1 MNDISG
7 KLVPCTVGKVKKLN
21 GEIIKSP
28 RELLDER
35 RKYLSNL
42 LNVPPVTSTRE
53 ISRVEADLKIKTDD
67 FNRVKTEK
75 TIKGLKN
82 YKAPGFGYNITAE
95 AIQYGRDEFQ

>member
-1 MNDISG
+1 MNDVSG

-28 RELLDER
+28 KELLDEP
-35 RKYLSNL
+35 
-42 LNVPPVTSTRE
+42 NVPPVTSTRE
-53 ISRVEADLKIKTDD
+53 ISPAEADLKIKTDD
-67 FNRVKTEK
+67 FDREKIEK

-95 AIQYGRDEFQ
+95 AIQYDGDELSVR

>member
-1 MNDISG
+1 MSVVNQF
-7 KLVPCTVGKVKKLN
+7 LVQQVKKKLN

-28 RELLDER
+28 KELLDER
-35 RKYLSNL
+35 RKYFSNL

-53 ISRVEADLKIKTDD
+53 ISPAEADLKTKTDD
-67 FNRVKTEK
+67 FDREKIEK

-95 AIQYGRDEFQ
+95 AIQYDGDELSVR

>member
-1 MNDISG
+1 MNDVSG

-28 RELLDER
+28 KELLDE
-35 RKYLSNL
+35 

-53 ISRVEADLKIKTDD
+53 ISPAEADLKIKTDD
-67 FNRVKTEK
+67 FDREKIEK

-82 YKAPGFGYNITAE
+82 YKAAEFGYNITAE
-95 AIQYGRDEFQ
+95 AIQYDGDELSVR

>member
-1 MNDISG
+1 MNDVSG

-28 RELLDER
+28 KELLDE
-35 RKYLSNL
+35 

-53 ISRVEADLKIKTDD
+53 ISPAEADLKIKTDD
-67 FNRVKTEK
+67 FDREKIEK

-82 YKAPGFGYNITAE
+82 YKAPGFVYNITVE
-95 AIQYGRDEFQ
+95 TIQYDGDELSVRL

>member
-1 MNDISG
+1 MNDVSS

-28 RELLDER
+28 KELLDE
-35 RKYLSNL
+35 

-53 ISRVEADLKIKTDD
+53 ISPAEADLKIKTDD
-67 FNRVKTEK
+67 FDREKIEK

-82 YKAPGFGYNITAE
+82 YKAPEFGYNITAE
-95 AIQYGRDEFQ
+95 AIQYDGDELSVR